1 MVDPFLRYDAEIY
14 PEEED
19 ETSGQKPDDFP
30 ADDSLNRYLKEIGE
44 YALLTPEEEKELAE
58 AAAGGDEQA
67 KQKMVEANLRLVVYV
82 AKRFQRRGLPLEDL
96 IQEGNLG
103 LMRAVEKYDP
113 GRGTR
118 FASYAL
124 WWIWQAVKRAAAE
137 QSRVIRLPEHIAE
150 NCKRLIRITDELEQ
164 KLGRE
169 PGEEEIAAAAALPLN
184 TVRVLRMYT
193 LEPMSLDV
201 ALCPEDDSS
210 SLFDVIPDENAADP
224 EETTMEARMKEE
236 IRRALDTLAP
246 RERKILELRYGFDDG
261 VPKTLEEVG
270 QAYGLTRERIRQ
282 IEAKA
287 IRKLRHPSRSDALR
301 EFL

>member
-1 MVDPFLRYDAEIY
+1 MFDPVLRYDAEIY
-14 PEEED
+14 PEEGD
-19 ETSGQKPDDFP
+19 EIPDQEP
-30 ADDSLNRYLKEIGE
+30 DDSLNRYLKEIGE
-44 YALLTPEEEKELAE
+44 YSLLSPEEEKELAE

-67 KQKMVEANLRLVVYV
+67 KRKMAEANLRLVVYV
-82 AKRFQRRGLPLEDL
+82 AKRFQRVDLPLEDL

-118 FASYAL
+118 FSTYAV
-124 WWIWQAVKRAAAE
+124 WWIRQAVQRAAAE

-150 NCKRLIRITDELEQ
+150 HCRRLIRTTDELRQ

-169 PGEEEIAAAAALPLN
+169 PGEEEIAAAAALPLK
-184 TVRVLRMYT
+184 TVRELRMYT
-193 LEPMSLDV
+193 LEPLSLDA

-210 SLFDVIPDENAADP
+210 TLLDVIPDENAADP
-224 EETTMEARMKEE
+224 EEITMEARMKEE

-282 IEAKA
+282 IEATA

>member
-1 MVDPFLRYDAEIY
+1 MFEPVLRYDAEIY
-14 PEEED
+14 PEEGD
-19 ETSGQKPDDFP
+19 EIPDQMPDDSP
-30 ADDSLNRYLKEIGE
+30 ADDGLNRYLKEIGE
-44 YALLTPEEEKELAE
+44 YSLLSPEEEKELAE
-58 AAAGGDEQA
+58 AAAQGDEQA
-67 KQKMVEANLRLVVYV
+67 KRKLAEANLRLVVYV
-82 AKRFQRRGLPLEDL
+82 AKRFQRGVLPLEDL

-118 FASYAL
+118 FSTYAV

-137 QSRVIRLPEHIAE
+137 QSRVIRLPEHVAE
-150 NCKRLIRITDELEQ
+150 SCRQLTRITAELEQ
-164 KLGRE
+164 KLGRD
-169 PGEEEIAAAAALPLN
+169 PSEEEIAAAAELPIK
-184 TVRVLRMYT
+184 TVRELRIYT
-193 LEPMSLDV
+193 LEPLSLDA
-201 ALCPEDDSS
+201 ALCPEDDGS
-210 SLFDVIPDENAADP
+210 SLFDVTPDENAADP
-224 EETTMEARMKEE
+224 EEITMEARRKKE

-246 RERKILELRYGFDDG
+246 RERKILELRFGFDDG

-282 IEAKA
+282 IEGKA